1 MQDNLWFSELIKR
14 WFGTGSHTCRQLR
27 DAYECDKKNKKTN
40 KRQQQKNKADVYG
53 YVTRTSE
60 TKRLTQNN
68 KAYGNKGENKFLNY
82 NKHMKSIATSV

>member
-1 MQDNLWFSELIKR
+1 MPMSVTRKMKKQTNDN
-14 WFGTGSHTCRQLR
+14 
-27 DAYECDKKNKKTN
+27 NKKT
-40 KRQQQKNKADVYG
+40 RLMYG

>member
-1 MQDNLWFSELIKR
+1 MPMSVTRKIKKQTNDN
-14 WFGTGSHTCRQLR
+14 
-27 DAYECDKKNKKTN
+27 NKKT
-40 KRQQQKNKADVYG
+40 RLRYG